1 MGRISSALLLEALVV
16 GGRLSLPEGP
26 GTRQSQ
32 DTQPRGGD
40 KRMAALGDSQG
51 RSALTACL
59 HLLGREAGSFHQGRA
74 TVLTMKQK

>member
-32 DTQPRGGD
+32 DTQPRGRD

-59 HLLGREAGSFHQGRA
+59 HLLGREAGSFHQCRA